1 MSKPDLDD
9 LLNNGKKV
17 YVKNTSRPM
26 GHIVLTF
33 VTPNGKA
40 VPRPIPRTWIP
51 ICLTDTLSPAIIRDS
66 NDLRQFLSKGV
77 IQLVDP
83 SEAQRILNTPEGNE
97 EQERLNLSDFSNR
110 AEASERVLQMESQY
124 TSEANVNN
132 PMGPPEG
139 HQTDPVNNRVKATLL
154 RVESKDLSEREAVG
168 EFRIM
173 ENELTSHDLT
183 YIISQAENDGP
194 LKRFAFQILAAQNA
208 TVDPDIVANDEEQPE
223 DPEQVAA
230 ARANQVVS

>member
-1 MSKPDLDD
+1 MATPDLDE
-9 LLNNGKKV
+9 LLSAGKKV

-51 ICLTDTLSPAIIRDS
+51 ICLTDTLAPNIIRES
-66 NDLRQFLSKGV
+66 NDLRQFIAKGV
-77 IQLVDP
+77 LALVDP
-83 SEAQRILNTPEGNE
+83 TDAQKSLNTDEGKE
-97 EQERLNLSDFSNR
+97 EQTRLNISEFSNK
-110 AEASERVLQMESQY
+110 AEATERTTALENQY

-139 HQTDPVNNRVKATLL
+139 QQVDPVNNRVKATLL
-154 RVESKDLSEREAVG
+154 RVESSDLTEREAVS

-173 ENELTSHDLT
+173 EGELTSHDLT
-183 YIISQAENDGP
+183 YIISQVEDEGP

-208 TVDPDIVANDEEQPE
+208 VVDPNVVAEDEPEE
-223 DPEQVAA
+223 DPEAVAA
-230 ARANQVVS
+230 ARENQQV